1 MNSSRRHFLQAGG
14 AASLAAVAIGCDK
27 IQVPEMLLPGRRAA
41 APPDGPYTTPTG
53 KDIDLVSHALN
64 RLTFG
69 PRPWDYQRTRKLGTT
84 EAAVFAAFLDQQLA
98 PEKIDDPNCENAT
111 RRFEVLQEPLGELFE
126 YQEKHLLDALVRSTV
141 LRAVF
146 TERQLYEVMVNFW
159 SDHFNIDPSKGD
171 AKWLK
176 VADDRDVIRAHA
188 LGKFPAMLRASAL
201 SPAMLWYL
209 DGRVNKKANDAD
221 KPNENYARELLEL
234 HTLGVHGG
242 YSQKDVMEVA
252 RCLTGWAVQ
261 ETHRSKLNLGS
272 VEFKPFQ
279 HDRGEKVVL
288 GHVIPGIPKKARPDD
303 IEKLGRAELDTVL
316 GIIGLHPSTAKFIAT
331 KLCQRF
337 IADAPPAAA
346 VSAVAEKF
354 IASGGDIPG
363 TLRALF
369 ATDAFLTTR
378 GNKLKRPFHYI
389 VSTLRAT
396 HATTDAGPTIQD
408 YLLRM
413 GHTPFH
419 YPTPDGYPE
428 EAAPWLG
435 TLLWRWNVAVARTK
449 NELGNATKL
458 DADKLRASFATE
470 EHQMAHLLGR
480 APSTDEVTACK
491 ESGAPLAL
499 LLASPSFQKC

>member
-1 MNSSRRHFLQAGG
+1 MNFSRRHFLQAGS
-14 AASLAAVAIGCDK
+14 AASVGALAVGCEKIEVPAALRIGPRT
-27 IQVPEMLLPGRRAA
+27 ITMPE
-41 APPDGPYTTPTG
+41 GPFATPSG

-69 PRPWDYQRTRKLGTT
+69 SRPQDYQRVRKLGATE
-84 EAAVFAAFLDQQLA
+84 EAAFAAFLDQQFM
-98 PEKIDDPNCENAT
+98 PERLDDPNCENAI

-146 TERQLYEVMVNFW
+146 SERQLYEVMVNFW

-188 LGKFPAMLRASAL
+188 LGKFPDMLRASAL

-209 DGRVNKKANDAD
+209 DGRVNKKASASD
-221 KPNENYARELLEL
+221 KPNENYARELMEL

-242 YSQKDVMEVA
+242 YTQQDVMEVA
-252 RCLTGWAVQ
+252 RCLTGWTVQ

-272 VEFKPFQ
+272 VEFQPLL
-279 HDRGEKVVL
+279 HDRGEKIVL
-288 GHVIPGIPKKARPDD
+288 GHVIPAIPKKAKPGE
-303 IEKLGRAELDTVL
+303 IERLGRAELDTVL
-316 GIIGLHPSTAKFIAT
+316 GIVGLHPSTAKFIAT

-337 IADAPPAAA
+337 IADEPPADA

-354 IASGGDIPG
+354 IASGGNIPA

-389 VSTLRAT
+389 VSALRAT
-396 HATTDAGPTIQD
+396 QATTDAGSAIQD

-413 GHTPFH
+413 GHAPFH

-428 EAAPWLG
+428 KAAPWLG
-435 TLLWRWNVAVARTK
+435 TLLWRWNFAVALTK
-449 NELGNATKL
+449 NELGNETKI
-458 DADKLRASFATE
+458 DAEKLNASFKSE
-470 EHQMAHLLGR
+470 EGLMAHLLGR
-480 APSTDEVTACK
+480 APTADEVTASK
-491 ESGAPLAL
+491 ESGATLAL
-499 LLASPSFQKC
+499 MLAAPSFQKC

>member
-1 MNSSRRHFLQAGG
+1 MKLNRRHFLQAGS
-14 AASLAAVAIGCDK
+14 AASLGALAVGCDK
-27 IQVPEMLLPGRRAA
+27 YEIPSALRIGPRTVAA
-41 APPDGPYTTPTG
+41 PDGPFTAPAG

-69 PRPWDYQRTRKLGTT
+69 ARPWDYQHARKLGETE
-84 EAAVFAAFLDQQLA
+84 EAAFAAFLDQQLA
-98 PEKIDDPNCENAT
+98 PEKIDDPGGENAV
-111 RRFEVLQEPLGELFE
+111 RRFEVLTEPLGELFE
-126 YQEKHLLDALVRSTV
+126 YQEKHILDALVRSTV

-146 TERQLYEVMVNFW
+146 SERQFYEVMVNFW

-176 VADDRDVIRAHA
+176 LADDRDVIRAHA
-188 LGKFPAMLRASAL
+188 LGKFPDMLRASAL

-209 DGRVNKKANDAD
+209 DGRVNKKSNDAD
-221 KPNENYARELLEL
+221 KPNENYARELMEL

-242 YSQKDVMEVA
+242 YTQKDVMEVA
-252 RCLTGWAVQ
+252 RCLTGWTVQ

-288 GHVIPGIPKKARPDD
+288 VHVIPRIPKLAKPEE
-303 IEKLGRAELDTVL
+303 IERLGRAELDTVL
-316 GIIGLHPSTAKFIAT
+316 GLIGLHPSTAKFIAT

-337 IADAPPAAA
+337 IADEPPADT

-354 IASGGDIPG
+354 IASRGDIPA

-369 ATDAFLTTR
+369 ASDAFRTTR

-389 VSTLRAT
+389 VSALRAT
-396 HATTDAGPTIQD
+396 HATTDAGRVIED

-413 GHTPFH
+413 GHAPFH

-428 EAAPWLG
+428 KAAPWLG
-435 TLLWRWNVAVARTK
+435 TLLWRWNFAVGLAGNTLDNETK
-449 NELGNATKL
+449 FDTEKL
-458 DADKLRASFATE
+458 KASFATE
-470 EHQMAHLLGR
+470 ENLMAHLLGR
-480 APSTDEVTACK
+480 APTADEVAASK
-491 ESGAPLAL
+491 ESGAPIAL

>member
-1 MNSSRRHFLQAGG
+1 MNFTRRHFLQAGS
-14 AASLAAVAIGCDK
+14 AVSLAAVSAGCSK
-27 IQVPEMLLPGRRAA
+27 IEVPEILLPGRRAA
-41 APPDGPYTTPTG
+41 APPDGPYQVPTG

-69 PRPWDYQRTRKLGTT
+69 ARPWDYQRVRKLGDT
-84 EAAVFAAFLDQQLA
+84 EQAAFAAFLDQQLA

-126 YQEKHLLDALVRSTV
+126 YQDKHLLDALVRSTV

-221 KPNENYARELLEL
+221 KPNENYARELMEL

-242 YSQKDVMEVA
+242 YTQKDVMEVA
-252 RCLTGWAVQ
+252 RCLTGWTVQ

-288 GHVIPGIPKKARPDD
+288 GHVIPAIPKKATAEE

-316 GIIGLHPSTAKFIAT
+316 GIVGLHPATAKFIAT

-337 IADAPPAAA
+337 IADEPPAAA

-354 IASGGDIPG
+354 IATRGDIPA

-369 ATDAFLTTR
+369 ATAAFLTTR
-378 GNKLKRPFHYI
+378 GTKFKRPFHFI
-389 VSTLRAT
+389 ISALRAT
-396 HATTDAGPTIQD
+396 HATTDAGNPVQD
-408 YLLRM
+408 YLFRM
-413 GHTPFH
+413 GHAPFH
-419 YPTPDGYPE
+419 YPTPDGYPAH
-428 EAAPWLG
+428 AAPWLG
-435 TLLWRWNVAVARTK
+435 TLLWRWNFAVALA
-449 NELGNATKL
+449 NNHLGKETQL
-458 DADKLRASFATE
+458 DADQLRASFATE
-470 EHQMAHLLGR
+470 ENLMAHLLGR
-480 APSTDEVTACK
+480 APAADEITACK